1 MNNSLTVQL
10 ACHAMATRFE
20 FVLCGDDSV
29 ALRAAGEEAIRE
41 IRRIENKFS
50 FYNPSSSISK
60 INANAGSE
68 AVRTDLETF
77 SFLKHA
83 SLLSEETEGAF
94 DPTIAPLMFA
104 WGLIRNSDAKP
115 DHDKI
120 EQAKKLTGMSRVTL
134 DEESH
139 TVRFE
144 KPGMQID
151 PGSLGKGY
159 ALDQAALLLQELGVE
174 HALIHGG
181 TSSVIA
187 WGKPPG
193 ENAEWKVAVD
203 LPDLPGL
210 KNDNSQTP
218 AKVFTIDNQALSVS
232 AIWGKT
238 ADDNGRTVG
247 HVMDPR
253 TGNPVESAL
262 LAACITKNAA
272 EADAYSTAMLVMHSE
287 AAVFAEK
294 TDTVS
299 DYFIVLADGE
309 YLTSN
314 INIRSFN

>member
-1 MNNSLTVQL
+1 MNDSLTVQL
-10 ACHAMATRFE
+10 ACQAMATRFE
-20 FVLCGDDSV
+20 FVLCGNDKV

-50 FYNPSSSISK
+50 FYNPTSSISK
-60 INANAGSE
+60 INAEAGFQ

-77 SFLKHA
+77 AFLKHA
-83 SLLSEETEGAF
+83 SLLSEETGGAF

-120 EQAKKLTGMSRVTL
+120 EQARMLTGMSRVRL
-134 DEESH
+134 NEGSH
-139 TVRFE
+139 SVRFE

-159 ALDQAALLLQELGVE
+159 ALDQAALLLKELGVE

-187 WGKPPG
+187 WGKPAG
-193 ENAEWKVAVD
+193 QDAEWKVAVD
-203 LPDLPGL
+203 LPQLSGIQ
-210 KNDNSQTP
+210 NSNSQAP
-218 AKVFTIDNQALSVS
+218 AKIFTIDNQALSVS

-253 TGNPVESAL
+253 TGSPVESAL
-262 LAACITKNAA
+262 LAACITKNAT
-272 EADAYSTAMLVMHSE
+272 EADAYSTAMLVLHSE
-287 AAVFAEK
+287 AAEFAEK
-294 TDTVS
+294 TDAVS
-299 DYFIVLADGE
+299 DYFMVLANGDH
-309 YLTSN
+309 LTPN
-314 INIRSFN
+314 INSSSFH